1 MGLLNPSNGTTAMH
15 IRSGLFFSVALA
27 VSACTV
33 PAPYRPSPA
42 PTPAP
47 TPAPESRS
55 PTETQPVPEQP
66 PVQESQPL
74 PPVVREPV
82 LSPASRA
89 LVSQAQ
95 SQAAS
100 KNFAVAASSI
110 ERALRIEPGNPL
122 LWIEL
127 GKVRQAEGNYSQAE
141 NMARKAVSMSVN
153 APKARAAAWRL
164 IAESYRARGKNSEAR
179 EAQARADG
187 L

>member
-1 MGLLNPSNGTTAMH
+1 MP
-15 IRSGLFFSVALA
+15 IRSALLIVTALA
-27 VSACTV
+27 VVGCTV
-33 PAPYRPSPA
+33 PSPYRPSPA
-42 PTPAP
+42 PGP
-47 TPAPESRS
+47 TPAPESR
-55 PTETQPVPEQP
+55 PPIETQPVPEQP
-66 PVQESQPL
+66 PVPESEPL
-74 PPVVREPV
+74 PPVIREPV

-95 SQAAS
+95 SQLAS

-110 ERALRIEPGNPL
+110 ERALRIEPSNPL

-153 APKARAAAWRL
+153 APRAQAAAWRL